1 MSTLQ
6 EQNKAVIRRL
16 NKEVWNEGNVAVLDE
31 VFAADF
37 VDHTAPP
44 GSTPG
49 REGIKQLFTMF
60 SAAFSDA
67 SATMNDLI
75 AEGDKVAWRWTF
87 RGTHIGPFMG
97 IPATGKTITL
107 TGITIDRFA
116 DGMIVERWNQADF
129 MGLMQQLG
137 MMSAPQEGGR

>member
-16 NKEVWNEGNVAVLDE
+16 IQGVWNEGNAAVLDE

-37 VDHTAPP
+37 VDRTALP
-44 GSTPG
+44 GATPG
-49 REGIKQLFTMF
+49 REGLKQLFTMF

-67 SATMNDLI
+67 SSTIDDLI

-107 TGITIDRFA
+107 TGITIDRIA
-116 DGMIVERWNQADF
+116 GNAIVERWNQADF
-129 MGLMQQLG
+129 AGMMQQLG
-137 MMSAPQEGGR
+137 AAPQTA